1 MDDDKKTYLEED
13 LAEEDLAVLRLYE
26 KAAEPVAWDEADD
39 AILARAGSA
48 GPAADDGDVTLI
60 PGVNAPAPSPVQ
72 PDARKGEEQE
82 AADSEGS
89 GQDSGRVVA
98 FEPRQKKFSVRRIL
112 QSPVA
117 GFAMA
122 ASLVL
127 GIFAGQGMTPY
138 VDLGVGPDYR
148 ALQAENE
155 SLKQLSSQTRSLTIT
170 TTPKT
175 PASGTSGQIS
185 DLERIAGLLSGFSCA
200 DLSLSVSQGRGVQI
214 AGHVGSANDLRRLNA
229 ELRKMGPAGEV
240 SRDVKVYGWPNCEVL
255 EIFAPFVGGGLAGAG
270 APSLRLSD
278 HGLDYAAGESLVV
291 EAAASS
297 RSGGY
302 LYVDYF
308 LHNGQVRHM
317 LPTHNGPANR
327 LEPGEGVI
335 LGESGLNHMISP
347 PFGTELVVVLQSPL
361 PLFGTARAD
370 VERAQDYLKTLRKAL
385 SGLVARG
392 RGDEVFVAYVAITSH
407 GDK

>member
-1 MDDDKKTYLEED
+1 MDDDKKAYLDDD
-13 LAEEDLAVLRLYE
+13 LTEEDLAVLRLYE

-39 AILARAGSA
+39 AILARARSA
-48 GPAADDGDVTLI
+48 GPAGDDGDVTLI
-60 PGVNAPAPSPVQ
+60 LGVKAPAPSPVQ
-72 PDARKGEEQE
+72 PDVRQGGEQE
-82 AADSEGS
+82 AAYSEGS
-89 GQDSGRVVA
+89 GQDSGRVVDFA
-98 FEPRQKKFSVRRIL
+98 PRQKLSVRRIL

-117 GFAMA
+117 GFAIA

-155 SLKQLSSQTRSLTIT
+155 SLKQVPSQTRSLTIT

-175 PASGTSGQIS
+175 PATGAYGQVS
-185 DLERIAGLLSGFSCA
+185 DLDRIAGLLSGFSCA

-229 ELRKMGPAGEV
+229 ELRKIGPAGEV
-240 SRDVKVYGWPNCEVL
+240 PRDVKVYGWPNCEVL
-255 EIFAPFVGGGLAGAG
+255 EIFAPFIGGGLAGAG
-270 APSLRLSD
+270 APSLRLYN

-317 LPTHNGPANR
+317 LPTRNGPANR

-335 LGESGLNHMISP
+335 LGESGLNHTISP

-392 RGDEVFVAYVAITSH
+392 RGDEVFVAYVAIISH
-407 GDK
+407 GDE

>member
-1 MDDDKKTYLEED
+1 
-13 LAEEDLAVLRLYE
+13 
-26 KAAEPVAWDEADD
+26 
-39 AILARAGSA
+39 
-48 GPAADDGDVTLI
+48 
-60 PGVNAPAPSPVQ
+60 
-72 PDARKGEEQE
+72 
-82 AADSEGS
+82 
-89 GQDSGRVVA
+89 
-98 FEPRQKKFSVRRIL
+98 
-112 QSPVA
+112 
-117 GFAMA
+117 MA

-155 SLKQLSSQTRSLTIT
+155 SLKQFSSQTRSLTIT

-175 PASGTSGQIS
+175 PATGASGQTS

-229 ELRKMGPAGEV
+229 ELRKIGPAGEIP
-240 SRDVKVYGWPNCEVL
+240 RDVKVYGWPNCEVL
-255 EIFAPFVGGGLAGAG
+255 EIFAPFIGGGLAGAV
-270 APSLRLSD
+270 APSLRLYN

-317 LPTHNGPANR
+317 LPTRNGPANR
-327 LEPGEGVI
+327 LEPGEAVI
-335 LGESGLNHMISP
+335 LGESGLNHMIFP